1 MAGERGRK
9 PSEKEE
15 YKEGTMRRRKRRM
28 EEGRKTHCNASFTL
42 VRPPG
47 PDPPPSLPPLLPLS
61 REMGLGRQFPV
72 QTEEGGDVQLS

>member
-1 MAGERGRK
+1 MINGGERGRK

-28 EEGRKTHCNASFTL
+28 EEGMKTHCNASFTL

-47 PDPPPSLPPLLPLS
+47 PDPPPSLS